1 MGYESEEKK
10 ESLNPENKQ
19 NRLDRIWEQQEGL
32 EPGSANQS
40 KQERLERIL
49 EQQEQLE
56 SDRAVYQNEQ
66 ERESA
71 EAKNQ
76 SPQAQPYKM
85 GAGSYVLI
93 LFALFVDIIE
103 IITTYTGVGAIISI
117 PLGLLVDVII
127 FLGVGMSKDARKQWK
142 RFAVGFVGENF
153 PILASVLEFIPFRT
167 LSLIWMYRGM
177 SSPQQE
183 DPGVN

>member
-1 MGYESEEKK
+1 METTAE
-10 ESLNPENKQ
+10 Q
-19 NRLDRIWEQQEGL
+19 N
-32 EPGSANQS
+32 
-40 KQERLERIL
+40 
-49 EQQEQLE
+49 QEQLE
-56 SDRAVYQNEQ
+56 SDRAIYQAEQ
-66 ERESA
+66 DRIGDEM
-71 EAKNQ
+71 KNQ
-76 SPQAQPYKM
+76 PEPYKM

-127 FLGVGMSKDARKQWK
+127 FIGVGMSKNTRKQWK

-177 SSPQQE
+177 SNPPEE
-183 DPGVN
+183 DPDKP

>member
-1 MGYESEEKK
+1 M
-10 ESLNPENKQ
+10 LLTTMPE
-19 NRLDRIWEQQEGL
+19 EQQQ
-32 EPGSANQS
+32 NY
-40 KQERLERIL
+40 
-49 EQQEQLE
+49 QEQLE
-56 SDRAVYQNEQ
+56 SDRALYQTEQ
-66 ERESA
+66 EREA
-71 EAKNQ
+71 EENQ
-76 SPQAQPYKM
+76 PQNLESRKM

-117 PLGLLVDVII
+117 PLGLLVDVAI
-127 FLGVGMSKDARKQWK
+127 FIGVGMSKNARKQWK

-177 SSPQQE
+177 VSPQE
-183 DPGVN
+183 EEIK

>member
-1 MGYESEEKK
+1 MELIEE
-10 ESLNPENKQ
+10 NY
-19 NRLDRIWEQQEGL
+19 
-32 EPGSANQS
+32 
-40 KQERLERIL
+40 
-49 EQQEQLE
+49 QEQLE
-56 SDRAVYQNEQ
+56 SDRAVYQTDRDREGNE
-66 ERESA
+66 R
-71 EAKNQ
+71 KNQ
-76 SPQAQPYKM
+76 PEPHKM

-117 PLGLLVDVII
+117 PLGLLVDVAI
-127 FLGVGMSKDARKQWK
+127 FIGVGMSKKARKQWK

-177 SSPQQE
+177 SKTQE
-183 DPGVN
+183 EPGKV

>member
-1 MGYESEEKK
+1 M
-10 ESLNPENKQ
+10 PE
-19 NRLDRIWEQQEGL
+19 EQQQ
-32 EPGSANQS
+32 NY
-40 KQERLERIL
+40 
-49 EQQEQLE
+49 QEQLE
-56 SDRAVYQNEQ
+56 SDRALYQTEQ
-66 ERESA
+66 EREA
-71 EAKNQ
+71 EENQ
-76 SPQAQPYKM
+76 PQNLESRKM

-117 PLGLLVDVII
+117 PLGLLVDVAI
-127 FLGVGMSKDARKQWK
+127 FIGVGMSKNARKQWK

-177 SSPQQE
+177 VSPQE
-183 DPGVN
+183 EEIK

>member
-1 MGYESEEKK
+1 M
-10 ESLNPENKQ
+10 PE
-19 NRLDRIWEQQEGL
+19 EQQQ
-32 EPGSANQS
+32 NH
-40 KQERLERIL
+40 
-49 EQQEQLE
+49 QEQLE
-56 SDRAVYQNEQ
+56 SDRALYHAEQ
-66 ERESA
+66 ERES
-71 EAKNQ
+71 EENQ
-76 SPQAQPYKM
+76 LQKPEPRKM

-117 PLGLLVDVII
+117 PLGLLVDVAI
-127 FLGVGMSKDARKQWK
+127 FIGVGMSKNARKQWK

-177 SSPQQE
+177 SNPQQE
-183 DPGVN
+183 DAEDKSI

>member
-1 MGYESEEKK
+1 M
-10 ESLNPENKQ
+10 LLTTMPE
-19 NRLDRIWEQQEGL
+19 EQQQ
-32 EPGSANQS
+32 NY
-40 KQERLERIL
+40 
-49 EQQEQLE
+49 QEQLE
-56 SDRAVYQNEQ
+56 SDRALYQAEQ
-66 ERESA
+66 EREA
-71 EAKNQ
+71 EENQ
-76 SPQAQPYKM
+76 LQKTEPRKM

-117 PLGLLVDVII
+117 PLGLLVDVAI
-127 FLGVGMSKDARKQWK
+127 FIGVGMSKNARKQWK

-177 SSPQQE
+177 VSPQE
-183 DPGVN
+183 EEIK

>member
-1 MGYESEEKK
+1 M
-10 ESLNPENKQ
+10 PE
-19 NRLDRIWEQQEGL
+19 EQQQ
-32 EPGSANQS
+32 NH
-40 KQERLERIL
+40 
-49 EQQEQLE
+49 QEQLE
-56 SDRAVYQNEQ
+56 SDRALYQAEQ
-66 ERESA
+66 ERES
-71 EAKNQ
+71 EENQ
-76 SPQAQPYKM
+76 LQKPEPRKM

-117 PLGLLVDVII
+117 PLGLLVDVAI
-127 FLGVGMSKDARKQWK
+127 FIGVGMSKNARKQWK

-177 SSPQQE
+177 SNPQQE
-183 DPGVN
+183 DAEDKSI

>member
-1 MGYESEEKK
+1 M
-10 ESLNPENKQ
+10 PEDQQQ
-19 NRLDRIWEQQEGL
+19 NY
-32 EPGSANQS
+32 
-40 KQERLERIL
+40 
-49 EQQEQLE
+49 QEQLE
-56 SDRAVYQNEQ
+56 SDRALSQNEQ
-66 ERESA
+66 EREDE

-76 SPQAQPYKM
+76 SSQSKPYKM

-117 PLGLLVDVII
+117 PLGLLVDVAI
-127 FLGVGMSKDARKQWK
+127 FIGVGMSKNARKQWK

-153 PILASVLEFIPFRT
+153 PLLASVLEFIPFRT

-177 SSPQQE
+177 NGPQQE
-183 DPGVN
+183 ESKEKIIETNE

>member
-1 MGYESEEKK
+1 M
-10 ESLNPENKQ
+10 PE
-19 NRLDRIWEQQEGL
+19 EQQQ
-32 EPGSANQS
+32 NY
-40 KQERLERIL
+40 
-49 EQQEQLE
+49 QEQLE
-56 SDRAVYQNEQ
+56 SDRALYQTEQ
-66 ERESA
+66 EREA
-71 EAKNQ
+71 EENQ
-76 SPQAQPYKM
+76 PQNLESRKM

-117 PLGLLVDVII
+117 PLGLLVDVAI
-127 FLGVGMSKDARKQWK
+127 FIGVGMSKNARKQWK

-177 SSPQQE
+177 VSPQE
-183 DPGVN
+183 EEPK